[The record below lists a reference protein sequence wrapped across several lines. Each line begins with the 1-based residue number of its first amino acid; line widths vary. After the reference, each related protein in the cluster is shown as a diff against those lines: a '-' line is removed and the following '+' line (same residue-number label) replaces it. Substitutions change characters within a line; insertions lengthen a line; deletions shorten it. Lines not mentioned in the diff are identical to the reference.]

1 MIDTIKSYLDKSTYY
16 IINTNDMIYI
26 KNYSKL
32 ITIDQN
38 KIIFMVKNTKY
49 VITGNNFILKK
60 HIDKEMI
67 INGNL
72 ESIITYDNN

>member
-38 KIIFMVKNTKY
+38 KIIFL
-49 VITGNNFILKK
+49 I
-60 HIDKEMI
+60 
-67 INGNL
+67 
-72 ESIITYDNN
+72 

>member
-38 KIIFMVKNTKY
+38 KIIFLVKNTKY